1 MDQKIIYNLD
11 ELPAELLEK
20 FVEDTYID
28 LMENAKIILMDGPKE
43 EHPDFD
49 WVYEIAFERFKNKY
63 QEKGFVQ

>member
-1 MDQKIIYNLD
+1 
-11 ELPAELLEK
+11 
-20 FVEDTYID
+20 
-28 LMENAKIILMDGPKE
+28 MENAKIILMDGPKE